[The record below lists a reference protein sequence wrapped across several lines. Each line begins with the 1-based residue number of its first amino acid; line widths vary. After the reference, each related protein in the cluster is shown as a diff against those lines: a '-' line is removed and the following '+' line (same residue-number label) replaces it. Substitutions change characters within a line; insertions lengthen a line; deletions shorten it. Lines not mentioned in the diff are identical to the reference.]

1 MKRILLLLTAVML
14 CGSLTMNGQARKTA
28 NRPAAKARTTSA
40 AKATLKAKA
49 ATPATPASD
58 LPLFCL
64 KGKVR
69 KLTEKKFIWG
79 YTEPVY
85 DSNGYID
92 EQKSKKGLELWTTN
106 IYTFTEEGFLSG
118 YETISPE
125 GTKVDRKLI
134 TDAKGHLTKATY
146 DEILEGEE
154 QIKAAMVIKRNAAGK
169 ASSFIIRDNNNPSYV
184 LWSRGLTLRP
194 DGKISKIA
202 NNSQYDNW
210 NEIYSYDA
218 NGMLT
223 KITYKNGIG
232 TVVNNMKYDPA
243 RDARDNWLKCKK
255 SGRDDEV
262 IEREIEY
269 YE

>member
-1 MKRILLLLTAVML
+1 MKRILFLLTAIVL
-14 CGSLTMNGQARKTA
+14 CGALTMNGQARKTA
-28 NRPAAKARTTSA
+28 KRPATKARTTA
-40 AKATLKAKA
+40 VAK
-49 ATPATPASD
+49 ATPASD

-64 KGKVR
+64 KGKVK
-69 KLTEKKFIWG
+69 KLTEKTYMWG
-79 YTEPVY
+79 YSEPVY

-92 EQKSKKGLELWTTN
+92 EQKSKKSLELWTTN

-134 TDAKGHLTKATY
+134 TDAKGHLTKATF
-146 DEILEGEE
+146 DEMQEDEE
-154 QIKAAMVIKRNAAGK
+154 IIKAAMVIKRNAAGK

-202 NNSQYDNW
+202 NNSQYDSW
-210 NEIYSYDA
+210 NEIYSYDD

-223 KITYKNGIG
+223 KITYKSVIG
-232 TVVNNMKYDPA
+232 TFVNNMKYDPA

>member
-1 MKRILLLLTAVML
+1 MKRILFLLTAIML
-14 CGSLTMNGQARKTA
+14 CGALTMNGQARKA
-28 NRPAAKARTTSA
+28 AKRPAANGRTTA
-40 AKATLKAKA
+40 TAKPKAKA
-49 ATPATPASD
+49 VTPTTPASD

-64 KGKVR
+64 KGKVK

-92 EQKSKKGLELWTTN
+92 EQKSKKGLEPWGTT
-106 IYTFTEEGFLSG
+106 IYTFTEDGFLSG
-118 YETISPE
+118 YETIAPDGSRPPHE
-125 GTKVDRKLI
+125 FA
-134 TDAKGHLTKATY
+134 TDAKGRLTKATY

-154 QIKAAMVIKRNAAGK
+154 QIKAAMVIKRNAASK
-169 ASSFIIRDNNNPSYV
+169 ASSFIIRDNNNPSYE
-184 LWSRGLTLRP
+184 LWSRCLTLRP
-194 DGKISKIA
+194 DGRISKIA
-202 NNSQYDNW
+202 NSSEYDNW

-223 KITYKNGIG
+223 KITYRNEAG
-232 TVVNNMKYDPA
+232 TFVNNMKYDPA
-243 RDARDNWLKCKK
+243 RDARGNWLKCKK

>member
-1 MKRILLLLTAVML
+1 MTAIVL
-14 CGSLTMNGQARKTA
+14 CGALTMSGQARKTA
-28 NRPAAKARTTSA
+28 NRPAAKARTTA
-40 AKATLKAKA
+40 VAKATPKAV
-49 ATPATPASD
+49 TPATPASD

-64 KGKVR
+64 KGKVK
-69 KLTEKKFIWG
+69 KLTEKTYMWG
-79 YTEPVY
+79 YSEPVY

-134 TDAKGHLTKATY
+134 TDAKGHLTKATF
-146 DEILEGEE
+146 DEMQEDEE
-154 QIKAAMVIKRNAAGK
+154 IIKAAMVIKRNAAGK

>member
-1 MKRILLLLTAVML
+1 MKRILFLLTAIVL
-14 CGSLTMNGQARKTA
+14 CGALTMNGQARKTA
-28 NRPAAKARTTSA
+28 KRPAAKARTTA
-40 AKATLKAKA
+40 VAKAKPKAKA
-49 ATPATPASD
+49 VTPATPASD

-64 KGKVR
+64 KGKVK
-69 KLTEKKFIWG
+69 KLTEKTYMWG
-79 YTEPVY
+79 YSEPVY

-106 IYTFTEEGFLSG
+106 IYTFTEDGFLSG
-118 YETISPE
+118 YETIAPDGSRPPHE
-125 GTKVDRKLI
+125 FA
-134 TDAKGHLTKATY
+134 TDAKGRLTKATY

-169 ASSFIIRDNNNPSYV
+169 ASSFIIRDNNNPSYE
-184 LWSRGLTLRP
+184 LWSRCLTLRP
-194 DGKISKIA
+194 DGRISNIA
-202 NNSQYDNW
+202 NSSEYDNW

-223 KITYKNGIG
+223 KITYRNEAG
-232 TVVNNMKYDPA
+232 TFVNNMKYNPA
-243 RDARDNWLKCKK
+243 RDAQGNWLKCKK

>member
-1 MKRILLLLTAVML
+1 MKRILLLLTAVIL
-14 CGSLTMNGQARKTA
+14 CGTLTMNGQARKTT
-28 NRPAAKARTTSA
+28 NRPSAKARTTSA
-40 AKATLKAKA
+40 AKATPKAKA

-64 KGKVR
+64 KGKVK

-79 YTEPVY
+79 YTDPVY

-92 EQKSKKGLELWTTN
+92 EQKSKMGLESWGST
-106 IYTFTEEGFLSG
+106 IYSFTEDGFLSG
-118 YETISPE
+118 YETIAPDGSRTPHE
-125 GTKVDRKLI
+125 FT
-134 TDAKGHLTKATY
+134 TDAKGRLTKATY
-146 DEILEGEE
+146 DEMLEGEE
-154 QIKAAMVIKRNAAGK
+154 LIKAAMVIKRNAAGK
-169 ASSFIIRDNNNPSYV
+169 ASSFIIRANNDPSYE
-184 LWSRGLTLRP
+184 LWSRCLTLRP
-194 DGKISKIA
+194 NGKISKIA
-202 NNSQYDNW
+202 NSSEYDNW

-223 KITYKNGIG
+223 KITYKNEIG
-232 TVVNNMKYDPA
+232 TFVNNMKYDPA
-243 RDARDNWLKCKK
+243 RDAQGNWLKCEK

>member
-1 MKRILLLLTAVML
+1 MKRILFLLTAIML
-14 CGSLTMNGQARKTA
+14 CGALTMNGQARKA
-28 NRPAAKARTTSA
+28 AKRPAANGRTTA
-40 AKATLKAKA
+40 TAKPKAKA
-49 ATPATPASD
+49 VTPTTPASD

-64 KGKVR
+64 KGKVK

-92 EQKSKKGLELWTTN
+92 EQKSKKGLEPWGTT
-106 IYTFTEEGFLSG
+106 IYTFTEDGFLSG
-118 YETISPE
+118 YETIAPDGSRPPHE
-125 GTKVDRKLI
+125 FA
-134 TDAKGHLTKATY
+134 TDAKGRLTKATY

-154 QIKAAMVIKRNAAGK
+154 QIKAAMVIKRNAASK
-169 ASSFIIRDNNNPSYV
+169 ASSFIIRDNNNPSYE
-184 LWSRGLTLRP
+184 LWSRCLTLRP
-194 DGKISKIA
+194 DGRISTIA
-202 NNSQYDNW
+202 HSSEYDNW

-223 KITYKNGIG
+223 KITYRNEAG
-232 TVVNNMKYDPA
+232 TFVNNMKYDPA
-243 RDARDNWLKCKK
+243 RDARGNWLKCKK

>member
-1 MKRILLLLTAVML
+1 MKRILFLLTAIVL
-14 CGSLTMNGQARKTA
+14 CGALTMNGQARKTA
-28 NRPAAKARTTSA
+28 KRPAAKARTTA
-40 AKATLKAKA
+40 VAKAKPKAV
-49 ATPATPASD
+49 TPATPASD

-106 IYTFTEEGFLSG
+106 IYTFTEDGFLSS

-134 TDAKGHLTKATY
+134 TDAKGHLTKATF
-146 DEILEGEE
+146 DEMQEDEE
-154 QIKAAMVIKRNAAGK
+154 IIKAAMVIKRNAAGK

-223 KITYKNGIG
+223 KITYRNEAG
-232 TVVNNMKYDPA
+232 TFVNNMKYDPA
-243 RDARDNWLKCKK
+243 RDARGNWLKCKK

>member
-1 MKRILLLLTAVML
+1 MKRILFLLTAIVL
-14 CGSLTMNGQARKTA
+14 CGALTMNGQARKTA
-28 NRPAAKARTTSA
+28 KRPAAKARTTA
-40 AKATLKAKA
+40 ATKAKA
-49 ATPATPASD
+49 VTPATPASD

-79 YTEPVY
+79 YSEPVY

-106 IYTFTEEGFLSG
+106 IYTFTEDGFLSG

-134 TDAKGHLTKATY
+134 TDAKGHLTKATF
-146 DEILEGEE
+146 DEMQEDEE
-154 QIKAAMVIKRNAAGK
+154 IIKAAMVIKRNAAGK

-243 RDARDNWLKCKK
+243 RDARGNWLKCKK

>member
-1 MKRILLLLTAVML
+1 ML
-14 CGSLTMNGQARKTA
+14 CGALTMNGQARKA
-28 NRPAAKARTTSA
+28 AKRPAANGRTTA
-40 AKATLKAKA
+40 TAKPKAKA
-49 ATPATPASD
+49 VTPTTPASD

-64 KGKVR
+64 KGKVK

-92 EQKSKKGLELWTTN
+92 EQKSKKGLEPWGTT
-106 IYTFTEEGFLSG
+106 IYTFTEDGFLSG
-118 YETISPE
+118 YETIAPDGSRPPHE
-125 GTKVDRKLI
+125 FA
-134 TDAKGHLTKATY
+134 TDAKGRLTKATY

-154 QIKAAMVIKRNAAGK
+154 QIKAAMVIKRNAASK
-169 ASSFIIRDNNNPSYV
+169 ASSFIIRDNNNPSYE
-184 LWSRGLTLRP
+184 LWSRCLTLRP
-194 DGKISKIA
+194 DGRISKIA
-202 NNSQYDNW
+202 NSSEYDNW

-223 KITYKNGIG
+223 KITYRNEAG
-232 TVVNNMKYDPA
+232 TFVNNMKYDPA
-243 RDARDNWLKCKK
+243 RDARGNWLKCKK

>member
-1 MKRILLLLTAVML
+1 MKRILFLLTAIVL
-14 CGSLTMNGQARKTA
+14 CGALTMNGQDRKTA
-28 NRPAAKARTTSA
+28 KRPVAKARTTAA
-40 AKATLKAKA
+40 AKAKPKAV
-49 ATPATPASD
+49 TPATPASD

-64 KGKVR
+64 KGKVK
-69 KLTEKKFIWG
+69 KLTEKTYMWG
-79 YTEPVY
+79 YSEPVY

-106 IYTFTEEGFLSG
+106 IYTFTEDGFLSS

-134 TDAKGHLTKATY
+134 TDAKGHLTKATF
-146 DEILEGEE
+146 DEMQEDEE
-154 QIKAAMVIKRNAAGK
+154 IIKAAMVIKRNAAGK

-223 KITYKNGIG
+223 KITYRNEAG
-232 TVVNNMKYDPA
+232 TFVNNMKYDPA
-243 RDARDNWLKCKK
+243 RDARGNWLKCKK

>member
-1 MKRILLLLTAVML
+1 MKRILILLTAIML
-14 CGSLTMNGQARKTA
+14 CGALTMNGQARKA
-28 NRPAAKARTTSA
+28 AKRPAANARTTA
-40 AKATLKAKA
+40 TAKAKPKAKA
-49 ATPATPASD
+49 VTPTTPASD

-64 KGKVR
+64 KGKVK

-92 EQKSKKGLELWTTN
+92 EQKSKKGLEPWGTT
-106 IYTFTEEGFLSG
+106 IYTFTEDGFLSG
-118 YETISPE
+118 YETIAPDGSRPPHE
-125 GTKVDRKLI
+125 FA
-134 TDAKGHLTKATY
+134 TDAKGRLTKATY

-169 ASSFIIRDNNNPSYV
+169 ASSFIIRYNNNPSYE
-184 LWSRGLTLRP
+184 LWSRCLTLRP
-194 DGKISKIA
+194 DGRISKIA
-202 NNSQYDNW
+202 NSSEYDNW

-223 KITYKNGIG
+223 KITYRNEAG
-232 TVVNNMKYDPA
+232 TFVNNMKYDPA
-243 RDARDNWLKCKK
+243 RDARGNWLKCKK

>member
-1 MKRILLLLTAVML
+1 MKRILFLLTAIVL
-14 CGSLTMNGQARKTA
+14 CGALTMDAQARKTA
-28 NRPAAKARTTSA
+28 KRPVAKASTTAAAKAKPKSV
-40 AKATLKAKA
+40 
-49 ATPATPASD
+49 TPATPASD

-64 KGKVR
+64 KGKVK

-106 IYTFTEEGFLSG
+106 IYAFTEDGFLSG
-118 YETISPE
+118 YETIAPDGSRPPHE
-125 GTKVDRKLI
+125 FA
-134 TDAKGHLTKATY
+134 TDAKGRLTKATY
-146 DEILEGEE
+146 EEILEGEE
-154 QIKAAMVIKRNAAGK
+154 QIKAAMVIKRNAACK
-169 ASSFIIRDNNNPSYV
+169 ASSFIIRDNNNPSYE
-184 LWSRGLTLRP
+184 LWSRCLTLRP
-194 DGKISKIA
+194 DGRISNIA
-202 NNSQYDNW
+202 NSSEYDNW

-223 KITYKNGIG
+223 KITYRNEAG
-232 TVVNNMKYDPA
+232 TFVNNMKYNPA
-243 RDARDNWLKCKK
+243 RDAQGNWLKCKK